1 MSTTTA
7 NVGHNRAGA
16 EGVRTAVIL
25 AASLWLLTLPA
36 GAPAGEPPNQNDP
49 APQGPQHGDHRHR
62 LLRHIPLRPALVRR
76 LPRPRPEREPHLL
89 HRPPLLVPRG
99 RYRFREVSSARLVI
113 RDGETV
119 SLESKRRLAYAIW
132 EYGRSE
138 NPNQQAAVMLYVHSL
153 MGDARPGEASPSE
166 LNAAV
171 RAPSRGSH
179 ATRRAT
185 TGHTDWTSA

>member
-1 MSTTTA
+1 MPK
-7 NVGHNRAGA
+7 
-16 EGVRTAVIL
+16 GVRTAVVL

-49 APQGPQHGDHRHR
+49 CSAGGRNTCGTTGTGFYDTYRYGLRWFGDFRG
-62 LLRHIPLRPALVRR
+62 
-76 LPRPRPEREPHLL
+76 
-89 HRPPLLVPRG
+89 LVPNESHTFCIDLRYWYPAA
-99 RYRFREVSSARLVI
+99 RYRFREVSSARLVN

-171 RAPSRGSH
+171 RSTFARVA

-185 TGHTDWTSA
+185 TGRTDWTSA